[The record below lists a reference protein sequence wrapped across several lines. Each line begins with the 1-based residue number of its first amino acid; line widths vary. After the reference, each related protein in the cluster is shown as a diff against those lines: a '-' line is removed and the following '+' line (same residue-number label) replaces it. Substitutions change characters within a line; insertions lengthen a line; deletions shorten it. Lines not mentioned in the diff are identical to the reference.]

1 MTLFNADYIGY
12 MPSINNGVNM
22 GRFESILQ
30 RSSVSFSIIDSLE
43 QFPQWTALYRYRN
56 NMNDKVYIHNWDLL
70 EELNWPAASIELSSD
85 INESQVRIFHA
96 LMANSESGSLIFDYD
111 LHQHLNQTDD
121 GESTIVILDTH
132 KLMDSM
138 EFVVNQIAELNK
150 DQKER
155 NISVVHPAE
164 LPFGTQLCLYRGLK
178 E

>member
-1 MTLFNADYIGY
+1 
-12 MPSINNGVNM
+12 
-22 GRFESILQ
+22 
-30 RSSVSFSIIDSLE
+30 
-43 QFPQWTALYRYRN
+43 
-56 NMNDKVYIHNWDLL
+56 
-70 EELNWPAASIELSSD
+70 
-85 INESQVRIFHA
+85 
-96 LMANSESGSLIFDYD
+96 MANSESGSLIFDYD

>member
-1 MTLFNADYIGY
+1 
-12 MPSINNGVNM
+12 M

-56 NMNDKVYIHNWDLL
+56 NIKDKVYIHNWAML
-70 EELNWPAASIELSSD
+70 EELNWHEASIELSSD
-85 INESQVRIFHA
+85 IHQSQVQIFHA

-111 LHQHLNQTDD
+111 LQQQLIETENGD
-121 GESTIVILDTH
+121 STIVILDTY

-138 EFVVNQIAELNK
+138 EFVVNQINELNK
-150 DQKER
+150 DQQER

-164 LPFGTQLCLYRGLK
+164 LPSGTQLCLYRG
-178 E
+178 